1 MLSHLIYTLTLALLS
16 CVLYG
21 AASESFYM
29 LSPPSPFAALTKMP
43 DQRLYSHIRYQIA
56 KEFEKYFE
64 KLIDM
69 LTRIGDVLPRCRVY
83 QSLFSSHERLL
94 QAISLAYLDIIYFC
108 MDAKETFRKLK
119 KSTTSRCLN
128 FFPRFLN

>member
-1 MLSHLIYTLTLALLS
+1 ML
-16 CVLYG
+16 
-21 AASESFYM
+21 
-29 LSPPSPFAALTKMP
+29 
-43 DQRLYSHIRYQIA
+43 DQRLYSHNRYQIA
-56 KEFEKYFE
+56 KGFEKYFE

-83 QSLFSSHERLL
+83 QSLFPSHEQLL

-128 FFPRFLN
+128 FFAGFLN